1 MKQGVVVA
9 TDRRWLPRLP
19 LRVVR
24 AAVLSWVR
32 DGKLTP
38 TLTTPGGHHRFDLDD
53 VQRQLREQRQR
64 GGDN

>member
-1 MKQGVVVA
+1 VRLLTTGEVARELGVS
-9 TDRRWLPRLP
+9 
-19 LRVVR
+19 R

-53 VQRQLREQRQR
+53 VRRQLREQRQQ
-64 GGDN
+64 GNDK